1 MLSHAIKKMVE
12 ANGVTE
18 VTVEIW
24 KRLLVK
30 QMSIKTLPV
39 DSKSGQVDEL

>member
-18 VTVEIW
+18 VTVEICDIPSQADEH
-24 KRLLVK
+24 KNIARRL
-30 QMSIKTLPV
+30 
-39 DSKSGQVDEL
+39 